1 MMKVSKGFTLIEL
14 LIVVAIIGI
23 LAGIAYPSFSD
34 SMKKGRRAD
43 AKTGLLKLAMAQSKL
58 RGSCKTYASSIESL
72 SNCADGEVKGSEDS
86 ENGYYKFSISGA
98 TGNAYTLIATAQGAQ
113 TSDTGCTEMKV
124 EFSATN
130 PKGNKTPEAC
140 W

>member
-1 MMKVSKGFTLIEL
+1 MKKHQGFTLMEL
-14 LIVVAIIGI
+14 MIVVAIIGI

-43 AKTGLLKLAMAQSKL
+43 AKTGLLGLAMAQSKL
-58 RGSCKTYASSIESL
+58 RGSCSTYGSAIGSANSCS
-72 SNCADGEVKGSEDS
+72 GTGTVKGTETS

-130 PKGNKTPEAC
+130 PKGSKTPIAC